1 MKKSKFKKLLALFI
15 STLFVTSLL
24 WGCGSSESSE
34 GTGDTGNTENAE
46 NNDAEKESTVSV
58 EQKIVYNL
66 GADPK
71 TIDPQLNSAVDGS
84 TIIHNAFEGLM
95 REDSNS
101 NIESAVAES
110 YDLSEDGTIYTF
122 HLRDCKWSDGELVK
136 AGDFEY
142 AWKRALNQDTAAEY
156 AYQLFYLKNGEKYN
170 AGEVTA
176 DDVGVKA
183 LDDKTLE
190 VTLESPVPYFLSLA
204 AFPTY
209 FPVRQDVVEANGD
222 KWTLSPETY
231 ISNGPFKMSEWKEK
245 ESITFVKNENYWQA
259 DQVKLDTLVFRLI
272 DDEATYLGAFKSG
285 ELDIIESPPTTEIP
299 TLLAEGTAEIYPYL
313 GTYFYVFNVS
323 ENHYDETAYQFL
335 SDPKVRKALALA
347 IDRTLIVEKV
357 AQGGQTPAE
366 SYVPKGIV
374 DTEGNE
380 FFKSYF
386 SSTVDIEQAKKLLEE
401 AGYPNGEG
409 APTITFTYNTGSG
422 HQMIAQAIQDMWKNN
437 LGINIELKNEEWAV
451 FQDTRNNFN
460 YSIARHGWIA
470 DYNDPMTFLDMWVT
484 GSGQNNAGYSSPK
497 YDELI
502 SKAKSELDA
511 AKRTELLHEAEDV
524 LMEDM
529 PILPIYYYT
538 NVICANPKVQG
549 FYKSPLGQMEFS
561 RAYVE

>member
-1 MKKSKFKKLLALFI
+1 MKKSKLKKLMALLM
-15 STLFVTSLL
+15 SSLLVTSLL
-24 WGCGSSESSE
+24 WGCGSSDS
-34 GTGDTGNTENAE
+34 TDNTNNTENTE
-46 NNDAEKESTVSV
+46 NNDNAESEPTATV
-58 EQKIVYNL
+58 EQKVVYNL

-84 TIIHNAFEGLM
+84 TVIHNAFEGLM
-95 REDSNS
+95 REDANS
-101 NIESAVAES
+101 NIEPAVAES
-110 YDLSEDGTIYTF
+110 YELSEDGTVYTF
-122 HLRDCKWSDGELVK
+122 HLRDCKWSDGEPVK

-142 AWKRALNQDTAAEY
+142 AWKRALNPDTAAEY
-156 AYQLFYLKNGEKYN
+156 AYQLFYLKNGEAYN
-170 AGEVTA
+170 TGEATA

-245 ESITFVKNENYWQA
+245 ESITFVKNENYWEA
-259 DQVKLDTLVFRLI
+259 DKVKLDTLVFRVI

-323 ENHYDETAYQFL
+323 ENHYDEEAYQFL
-335 SDPKVRKALALA
+335 SDPNVRKALALA

-380 FFKSYF
+380 FFKSYLPA
-386 SSTVDIEQAKKLLEE
+386 TADIEEAQRLLAE

-470 DYNDPMTFLDMWVT
+470 DYNDPMTFLEMWVT
-484 GSGQNNAGYSSPK
+484 GTGQNNAGYSNPE

-502 SKAKSELDA
+502 SQAKSELDGT
-511 AKRTELLHEAEDV
+511 KRTELLHKAEDV

-538 NVICANPKVQG
+538 NVICANPKVKD

-561 RAYVE
+561 RAYVTE